1 MKECIII
8 GTSPLAIVEAAY
20 LNSKGYKT
28 LNIESKNEISG
39 AWTTIKYKDFPEI
52 EIGSHIWSYNKKT
65 YLLIQN
71 LFEIPIAKLDYQPK
85 ILFKNLLIPYDWKMN
100 LLSIKSVSSNLFK
113 FNFKFFK
120 SIKTYPD
127 IRFSILTSAY
137 MYPKNGAIDIKKAL
151 ETFIKKHEL
160 KIDLNKK
167 VKSISISR
175 ESIEVL
181 MLDEGKY
188 YCSKHLILTSLSE
201 IEQITLENGEE
212 IKLPKKEIQYIHRHL
227 LIKDNKKPKFN
238 YIRCVSDKVIHR
250 LSDMTSQVKNHLKKN
265 EIVICAGIFHEQFES
280 LKTFEQEEYIMKY
293 LKRHKLISNTASLL
307 KSDSNVYPSFYNDSE
322 LMKEIEQKSNGK
334 IKFLRSTDFIY
345 SFYNNY
351 DKYIT
356 LI

>member
-1 MKECIII
+1 MKDCIII
-8 GTSPLAIVEAAY
+8 GTSPLALAEAAY
-20 LNSKGYKT
+20 LNNNGYNC
-28 LNIESKNEISG
+28 LNIEGKSEIGG
-39 AWTTIKYKDFPEI
+39 AWTTIKYEDFPEI

-71 LFEIPIAKLDYQPK
+71 LFEIPLVKLDYQPK

-100 LLSIKSVSSNLFK
+100 LLSIKSIYSNLFK

-137 MYPKNGAIDIKKAL
+137 MYPKNGAIDIKNAL
-151 ETFIKKHEL
+151 ETFIKKQEL

-181 MLDEGKY
+181 MFDGGKY

-201 IEQITLENGEE
+201 IEQIILENGEE

-250 LSDMTSQVKNHLKKN
+250 LSDMTSQVKNQLSKN
-265 EIVICAGIFHEQFES
+265 EIVICVGIFQEQYEKMNTS
-280 LKTFEQEEYIMKY
+280 EQEDYVMNF
-293 LKRHKLISNTASLL
+293 LKKQKLISKSATLIKSYSNT
-307 KSDSNVYPSFYNDSE
+307 YPSFYNDSN
-322 LMKEIEQKSNGK
+322 LMKEIERKSNGK
-334 IKFLRSTDFIY
+334 IKILRSTDFIY

-351 DKYIT
+351 DKYST